1 MILVGGLVTLGAI
14 VWVTNSPSDPLLDT
28 RHDDR
33 PQRVRLEA
41 TFSNDGHGLVTASRV
56 GVDGA
61 VKTIASRDVSNS
73 WAHDEVVQRGPVK
86 FTIVAAADADNQR
99 RGTITCIIRVDGQ
112 QRDKQTI
119 PIRPGGISAVNCSH
133 TVK

>member
-41 TFSNDGHGLVTASRV
+41 TFSNGHGLVTASRV
-56 GVDGA
+56 GVDGT

-99 RGTITCIIRVDGQ
+99 R
-112 QRDKQTI
+112 
-119 PIRPGGISAVNCSH
+119 SEEH
-133 TVK
+133 TSELQSRENLV